1 MGSLATV
8 VLVVAGCSGPGPT
21 TVATPAATTPAPTS
35 TVAATSTTVRPL
47 PTTRPRSTTTS
58 TTVRAAPPRPTTTVP
73 ATGSRVLPLGTYTDW
88 LWPAPAPAAS
98 YTAQVLNLTVLSDP
112 GPSTPYF
119 FAHQFGFDKGV
130 GGYVGLQTRGRISN
144 DPDAPM
150 GRIALFSMFAGC
162 DDRAGTAGCPKP
174 LPLIG
179 ASAQPGLLNG
189 SSCWPLTTP
198 SGSAAEGPGAT
209 CRVPFEWREGVTYGL
224 QVVQS
229 APHQWEARVIDGA
242 TGGVTVIGRI
252 GVPETWGGLSTFSVS
267 WIEYYGDTR
276 SLPGCGA
283 IPVARVRWDGAAGS
297 QSTRGGL
304 LGLGTT
310 TIAVQPPS
318 LHNHLAVGP
327 GLCPNSSITDVAPVG
342 RAVVQVVGAAP

>member
-1 MGSLATV
+1 MGSLVIV
-8 VLVVAGCSGPGPT
+8 VLVVAGCSDPGT
-21 TVATPAATTPAPTS
+21 TAATPAPTTPVPTS
-35 TVAATSTTVRPL
+35 TVATTSTTVLPL

-58 TTVRAAPPRPTTTVP
+58 TTVRAAPSRPTTTVP
-73 ATGSRVLPLGTYTDW
+73 ASGSRVIPLGTYTDW
-88 LWPAPAPAAS
+88 LWPAPVPAAS
-98 YTAQVLNLTVLSDP
+98 YTAQTLNLTVLSDP
-112 GPSTPYF
+112 GPTTSYF

-130 GGYVGLQTRGRISN
+130 GGYVGLQTRARISN
-144 DPDAPM
+144 SPDAPM

-162 DDRAGTAGCPKP
+162 DDRVGTSGCPSP

-189 SSCWPLTTP
+189 SSCSPMTAP
-198 SGSAAEGPGAT
+198 SGRAAEGPGAT

-229 APHQWEARVIDGA
+229 APHQWEARIVDGA
-242 TGGVTVIGRI
+242 SGGVTVIGRI

-276 SLPGCGA
+276 ALAGCGA

-297 QSTRGGL
+297 QSTPGGL
-304 LGLGTT
+304 LGLGSTT
-310 TIAVQPPS
+310 TAVPPPS
-318 LHNHLAVGP
+318 LHNHLAVGS
-327 GLCPNSSITDVAPVG
+327 GLCPNSSITDVAPLG